1 MFDYLDDVKLRDLP
15 IFSLEEVA
23 TATNNFHVANMLGR
37 GGFGPVY
44 KVIVSLG
51 YLISSS
57 SNQTYKYLYLFLW
70 LGQITRWTGNS
81 SEKTI

>member
-1 MFDYLDDVKLRDLP
+1 MFDYLDDVKLHDLP

-51 YLISSS
+51 YLISST
-57 SNQTYKYLYLFLW
+57 SNKKYKYLYSFVSLA
-70 LGQITRWTGNS
+70 RANY
-81 SEKTI
+81 KMDKK